1 VLTQILIFDGFDELD
16 ALAPFEVLTR
26 ATEIRPD
33 FTVQLATLEPQ
44 EEVTG
49 AHGAKL
55 RTRALLSIAS
65 PPDVLV
71 VPGGGWAA
79 RSAQGVLAE
88 TKRGAVPA
96 AIAGLHRGG
105 RTLIASVCTGAML
118 LASAGILRGRNAV
131 THHVAI
137 ADLAAAGAQIVHARV
152 VDDGEIVTAGG
163 VTSGLDLALW
173 LLERLFGAQVA
184 SAVEERL
191 EYERRGTVW
200 RRPPEAER
208 RQGPVA
214 IV

>member
-1 VLTQILIFDGFDELD
+1 MLTQILLFDGFDELD
-16 ALAPFEVLTR
+16 GLAPFEVLRR

-33 FTVQLATLEPQ
+33 FKVELATLEPHA
-44 EEVTG
+44 EVSG
-49 AHGAKL
+49 AHGTKL
-55 RTRALLSIAS
+55 RTEALLSTYV
-65 PPDVLV
+65 PPDLLV

-79 RSAQGVLAE
+79 RAPQGVLAE
-88 TKRGAVPA
+88 AKRGALPA
-96 AIAGLHRGG
+96 AIGQLHRGG

-131 THHVAI
+131 THHVAL

-152 VDDGEIVTAGG
+152 VDDGEIVTSGG

-173 LLERLFGAQVA
+173 LLERLLGAQAA

-200 RRPPEAER
+200 RRPPEGER
-208 RQGPVA
+208 REGPVA